1 VFRGRL
7 AVSAGLLTP
16 AQLRSRA
23 WRRLF
28 QGVYVDS
35 SVDLTHRHRC
45 AVALAFCLPTGSVI
59 AGRSAAVIYGIDV
72 ALDAVEALIPRGIRL
87 IPYAGLNLHQV
98 AVDPG
103 ETRRVD
109 GLAVTDPARTC
120 WDLACWFDPVE
131 AVVFVDRMLGLG
143 VTTSAELERYLKQ
156 RLAETPPARGIRRYA
171 RVVSLADGNA
181 GSPQESRLRARLML
195 AGLPRP
201 QTQVSVFDRSGRFVA
216 RVDLAWPE
224 LKVAV
229 EYDGL
234 WHAGSPE
241 QIHAD
246 RKRLNALVGLG
257 WTVLHVT
264 HARLRDDFDAVVRE
278 IRSALRRRGR

>member
-1 VFRGRL
+1 MFRGRL
-7 AVSAGLLTP
+7 AVSAGLLTQ

-35 SVDLTHRHRC
+35 SVDITHRQRC

-59 AGRSAAVIYGIDV
+59 AGRSAAAIYGADIP
-72 ALDAVEALIPRGIRL
+72 LDAVETVVPRGIRL
-87 IPYAGLNLHQV
+87 IPYAGLVIHQT

-103 ETRRVD
+103 ETRRVH

-120 WDLACWFDPVE
+120 WDLACWLDPVE
-131 AVVFVDRMLGLG
+131 AVVFVDRMLGRG
-143 VTTSAELERYLKQ
+143 TTTQVELDRYLQ
-156 RLAETPPARGIRRYA
+156 HRRAEKPSVRGVRRFA
-171 RVVSLADGNA
+171 QVVSLADGNA
-181 GSPQESRLRARLML
+181 GSPQESRLRARLVL

-201 QTQVSVFDRSGRFVA
+201 QTQFSVFDRSGRFVA

-224 LKVAV
+224 HKVAV

-234 WHAGSPE
+234 WHAGSSE

-257 WTVLHVT
+257 WRVLHVT
-264 HARLRDDFDAVVRE
+264 HVRLRDDFDAVVRE
-278 IRSALRRRGR
+278 IRSELRRR